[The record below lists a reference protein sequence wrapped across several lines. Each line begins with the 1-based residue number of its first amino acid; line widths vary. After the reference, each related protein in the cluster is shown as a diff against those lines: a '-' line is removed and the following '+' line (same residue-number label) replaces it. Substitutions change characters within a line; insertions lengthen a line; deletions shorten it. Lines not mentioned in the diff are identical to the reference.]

1 MEIVF
6 GILFLLLAAGVVYW
20 LTARDTTKTPAVQTP
35 EDLVIDP
42 AWKRLTI
49 RSERANTPDKP
60 WNNVRVQASMG
71 DKVVQDWTLP
81 QWSSAQMQAFEDRL
95 IEAGWSRHAQ
105 GSSEQLPQG
114 FDRLDRFVIFT
125 R

>member
-6 GILFLLLAAGVVYW
+6 GIVFLLLAAGVVYA
-20 LTARDTTKTPAVQTP
+20 LTARHPQTPSVQTP
-35 EDLVIDP
+35 EDLVIDS
-42 AWKRLTI
+42 AWTRLTI
-49 RSERANTPDKP
+49 RSEQADTPEKP
-60 WNNVRVQASMG
+60 WLNVRVQAFVG
-71 DKVVQDWTLP
+71 DKAVQNWAFQ

-95 IEAGWSRHAQ
+95 IAAGWSRHAQ

-114 FDRLDRFVIFT
+114 FDRLERFVIFT